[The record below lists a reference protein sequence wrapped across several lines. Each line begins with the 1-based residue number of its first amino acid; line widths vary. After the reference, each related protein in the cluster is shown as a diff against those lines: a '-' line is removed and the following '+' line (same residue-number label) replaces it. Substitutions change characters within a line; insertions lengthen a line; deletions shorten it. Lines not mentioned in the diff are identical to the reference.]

1 MRINVARNTSLVKKG
16 EVKNVGTAREG
27 ITTDF
32 ATSPVTAYLIYKSF
46 KKGYSTELIGR
57 NVFNSPVFVDIRGKS
72 LTDVLATLKTTIVPN
87 GDSLLDITSI
97 VCISPKLP
105 PSFTVGGQDDVEVR
119 VIFKSGKGLSV
130 TDIEDTLN
138 YVWKDLY
145 NMLRTYLPDSGH
157 VDPNYIVTPKD
168 IEDIISWINKVEPNI
183 LRAGIHSK
191 KDPLP
196 TLNLQTKEQDLA
208 FTSENITEADLKKT
222 VDDLYAHIKSLN
234 KPNSYYTKGEYYGST
249 QLYKSRDNMLEIVT
263 SYTSP
268 STYYSSATHY
278 NNCYAVKVGGAYDYN
293 DYKEKLE
300 PLYKLF
306 DRAEVQGYSISK
318 PLVIGDKT
326 IRLMDIK
333 GTNFCVYGFNRKN

>member
-1 MRINVARNTSLVKKG
+1 MRINVARNAVLVKKKN
-16 EVKNVGTAREG
+16 VKNVGTAREG

-72 LTDVLATLKTTIVPN
+72 LTDVLTTLKTTFVPN

-105 PSFTVGGQDDVEVR
+105 PSFTIGGQDDVEVR
-119 VIFKSGKGLSV
+119 VILRSGRGLSV
-130 TDIEDTLN
+130 TDVEDTLN

-157 VDPNYIVTPKD
+157 VDPNYTVTPKD
-168 IEDIISWINKVEPNI
+168 IEDIISWINKVEPHI

-196 TLNLQTKEQDLA
+196 ILN
-208 FTSENITEADLKKT
+208 
-222 VDDLYAHIKSLN
+222 V
-234 KPNSYYTKGEYYGST
+234 
-249 QLYKSRDNMLEIVT
+249 
-263 SYTSP
+263 
-268 STYYSSATHY
+268 
-278 NNCYAVKVGGAYDYN
+278 
-293 DYKEKLE
+293 
-300 PLYKLF
+300 
-306 DRAEVQGYSISK
+306 
-318 PLVIGDKT
+318 
-326 IRLMDIK
+326 
-333 GTNFCVYGFNRKN
+333 